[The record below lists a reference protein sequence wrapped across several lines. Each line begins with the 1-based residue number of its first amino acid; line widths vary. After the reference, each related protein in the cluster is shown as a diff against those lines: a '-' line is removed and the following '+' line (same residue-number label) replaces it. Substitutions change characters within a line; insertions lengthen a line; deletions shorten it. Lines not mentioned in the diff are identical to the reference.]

1 MVYCADV
8 EIHSF
13 GVFQEDDK
21 EVLVVFFFGK
31 ITKKFQDIQ
40 AAFVFFLFSRILKDE
55 IFLLKYRN

>member
-31 ITKKFQDIQ
+31 ITKKFQVVETSI
-40 AAFVFFLFSRILKDE
+40 VFFLP
-55 IFLLKYRN
+55 